1 MVRSIEDME
10 LEGRRV
16 AILAED
22 LYEDPE
28 LWYPYYRLQEAGAQV
43 QVVGSG
49 RKDTFE
55 SKHGYPVKADL
66 SIADARAE
74 DFDAVVIPGG
84 YSPDHMRRVPAM
96 AEFVR
101 ALHDQHKP
109 VAAICHAG
117 WMLASAG
124 VLKGKHATSFSSI
137 KDDMVNAG
145 AIFEDRSVVVDGN
158 LVTSRRPADLP
169 DFTRSLIGLLSRERA
184 TV

>member
-1 MVRSIEDME
+1 ME

-28 LWYPYYRLQEAGAQV
+28 LWYPYYRLQEAGAEV

-49 RKDTFE
+49 RKDSFQ
-55 SKHGYPVKADL
+55 SKHGYPVKVDL

-84 YSPDHMRRVPAM
+84 YSPDHMRRTPAM
-96 AEFVR
+96 VEFVR
-101 ALHDQHKP
+101 ALDSHHKP

-124 VLKGKHATSFSSI
+124 VLKGRHATAFSSI

-145 AIFEDRSVVVDGN
+145 AIFEDSPVVVDGN

-169 DFTRSLIGLLSRERA
+169 DFTRALIGLLTRERA
-184 TV
+184 PV